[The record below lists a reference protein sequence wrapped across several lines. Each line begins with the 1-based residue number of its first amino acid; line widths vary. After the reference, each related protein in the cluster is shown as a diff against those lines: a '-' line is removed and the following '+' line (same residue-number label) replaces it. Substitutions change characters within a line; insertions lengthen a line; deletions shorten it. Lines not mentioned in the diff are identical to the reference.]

1 MIPRNVVF
9 CHKTFSKKPG
19 LSLYV
24 VVVAVYV
31 RQAVA
36 KAGLNGLARG
46 EAHNFPA
53 QIARPDQKP
62 EFTVPW
68 KGRQISE
75 AELAGFSKFL
85 TILDPVLP
93 CLATIGWPLLINCGS
108 KTTAAGAPAVNV

>member
-24 VVVAVYV
+24 VAVYV
-31 RQAVA
+31 RQARA

-53 QIARPDQKP
+53 QIARRDQKP

-68 KGRQISE
+68 KGRRPGK
-75 AELAGFSKFL
+75 AEVDAGFSEFL
-85 TILDPVLP
+85 PILDPVP
-93 CLATIGWPLLINCGS
+93 PMSARQSGGHC
-108 KTTAAGAPAVNV
+108 

>member
-24 VVVAVYV
+24 VVAVYV
-31 RQAVA
+31 RQALA

-46 EAHNFPA
+46 QAHNFPA
-53 QIARPDQKP
+53 QIARRDQKP

-68 KGRQISE
+68 KR
-75 AELAGFSKFL
+75 
-85 TILDPVLP
+85 
-93 CLATIGWPLLINCGS
+93 
-108 KTTAAGAPAVNV
+108 